1 MRLALVISSLT
12 CGGAERVLT
21 LLANAWTRRG
31 WEVAIVT
38 IGPRREDF
46 YTLAEGIRR
55 VALDLAAPPRW
66 PLDSLLNSLRRVRAL
81 RRALRD
87 LKPDVVVSF
96 MDKPNVLTLLACRGL
111 EAPVVV
117 SERVDPG
124 HYSAGRAWAA
134 LRRWMYPAAAAVVVQ
149 TERQQEWFRR
159 FIPRARVHLI
169 PNPIGAPGAFS
180 GPVPRLPE
188 AEHLVVGMGRLT
200 HQKGFDI
207 LIHAFARCAPR
218 HPGWALVLLGEG
230 EERGAL
236 EDLCARLQMAER
248 ISLPGVIP
256 DPSAVLRRAALFVL
270 PSRFEGFPN
279 ALLEAMACGVSAI
292 AADCPS
298 GPREIVEAGVNG
310 LLVPPEDVSALAAAM
325 ERLMSSPEE
334 RRRIGGRAG
343 RVVERFSLQ
352 SALEKWQSIFEALA
366 RSGRPAPAP
375 AAGLARGG
383 GARP

>member
-21 LLANAWTRRG
+21 LLANAWADRG
-31 WEVAIVT
+31 WEVAILT
-38 IGPRREDF
+38 IGPRHKDF
-46 YTLAEGIRR
+46 YTLSQGIRR
-55 VALDLAAPPRW
+55 VALDLAEPPRW

-96 MDKPNVLTLLACRGL
+96 MDKPNILTLLACRGL
-111 EAPVVV
+111 EAPVIV
-117 SERVDPG
+117 SERVDAG
-124 HYSAGRAWAA
+124 QYSAGRAWAA

-159 FIPRARVHLI
+159 FIPGARVRLI
-169 PNPIGAPGAFS
+169 PNPVGSPGASS
-180 GPVPRLPE
+180 GPAPRLPE

-200 HQKGFDI
+200 RQKGFDI
-207 LIHAFARCAPR
+207 LIRAFARCAPR

-230 EERGAL
+230 EERGPL
-236 EDLCARLQMAER
+236 EDLCARLEMAGR
-248 ISLPGVIP
+248 ISLPGAIP
-256 DPSAVLRRAALFVL
+256 DPAAVLRRAALFVL

-310 LLVPPEDVSALAAAM
+310 LLVPPEDVPALAAAM
-325 ERLMSSPEE
+325 DRLMSSPEE
-334 RRRIGGRAG
+334 RRRLGGRAA

-352 SALEKWQSIFEALA
+352 SALESWESIIEAQA
-366 RSGRPAPAP
+366 RHGRAAPAP
-375 AAGLARGG
+375 AAGLERGG